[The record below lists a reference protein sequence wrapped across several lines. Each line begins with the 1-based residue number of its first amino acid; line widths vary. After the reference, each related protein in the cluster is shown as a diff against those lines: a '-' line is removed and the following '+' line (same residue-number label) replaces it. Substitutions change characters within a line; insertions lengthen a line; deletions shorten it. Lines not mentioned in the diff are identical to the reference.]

1 VSLLNSGKVFE
12 KEFHDSVPNNFYY
25 FRLKDPAQS
34 FDTNNKNNLRFS
46 LPNPYD
52 CFIYQYPF
60 FYPIE
65 LKSTQGTS
73 MSIQFTKEE
82 KGKMIKINQIQG
94 LLKAQQHEGVYAG
107 LLLNFRETEH
117 TYWLGVNEFNQF
129 YTTTTKKSINEKDI
143 QEYKGILIPQRKK
156 KVRYAYDVLKMI
168 ELIKGDT

>member
-1 VSLLNSGKVFE
+1 MNNGKIFE
-12 KEFHDSVPNNFYY
+12 KEFRDSVPEDVYFY
-25 FRLKDPAQS
+25 RLRDPASS
-34 FDTNNKNNLRFS
+34 FDQSAQTNLRFS
-46 LPNPYD
+46 ITNDYD
-52 CFIYQYPF
+52 CFMYQKPNF
-60 FYPIE
+60 FPIE

-73 MSIQFTKEE
+73 MSIQFSKEE
-82 KGKMIKINQIQG
+82 KGKMIKINQIEG
-94 LLKAQQHEGVYAG
+94 LLKAQKHDGAYAG
-107 LLLNFRETEH
+107 FLLNFRETEH